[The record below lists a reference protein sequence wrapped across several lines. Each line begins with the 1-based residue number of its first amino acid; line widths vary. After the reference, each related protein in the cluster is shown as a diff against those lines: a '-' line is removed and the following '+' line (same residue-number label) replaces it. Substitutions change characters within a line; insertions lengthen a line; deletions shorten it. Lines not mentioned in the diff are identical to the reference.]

1 MSVEA
6 LAQRMQDGGV
16 LLVDV
21 RGADEFARGCALHL
35 RRLYIFCV
43 SCLTCALSDACLVL

>member
-6 LAQRMQDGGV
+6 LAQRMQAGGV

-21 RGADEFARGCALHL
+21 RSADEFARGCATLA
-35 RRLYIFCV
+35 YILLISCV
-43 SCLTCALSDACLVL
+43 SCLTHALSDACLAR